1 MPVVVNKTE
10 EILADMCEILFSV
23 AQRHVS
29 NNDHKTIAE
38 LAHVAKILNKY
49 GVPTTFNKKLAAQRA
64 AYSTE
69 AVIKNT
75 QEYRMLRAK
84 FTACLST
91 IADLGQREVRQAKS
105 QFHAGINEGLRRA
118 AKIAIMFLEDFNDNG
133 LEAMADVRAASAA
146 LCKST
151 NDFVRK

>member
-10 EILADMCEILFSV
+10 EVLVDMCEILFSL

-38 LAHVAKILNKY
+38 LSHVAKVLNTY
-49 GVPTTFNKKLAAQRA
+49 GVNTVFNKKLAAQRA
-64 AYSTE
+64 AYNTA

-75 QEYRMLRAK
+75 QEYRLLRAK

-91 IADLGQREVRQAKS
+91 IADIGQREVRQAKS

-118 AKIAIMFLEDFNDNG
+118 AKIAIMFLEDFNENG
-133 LEAMADVRAASAA
+133 PESMADASAA
-146 LCKST
+146 QVAGCKVV
-151 NDFVRK
+151 NDFVR

>member
-1 MPVVVNKTE
+1 MPIVVNKTE
-10 EILADMCEILFSV
+10 EILADMCEILFSL

-38 LAHVAKILNKY
+38 LTHVAKVLNKY
-49 GVPTTFNKKLAAQRA
+49 GISTVFNKKSATQRA
-64 AYSTE
+64 AYDT
-69 AVIKNT
+69 ATVIKNT
-75 QEYRMLRAK
+75 QEYRLLKAK

-118 AKIAIMFLEDFNDNG
+118 AKIAIMFLDDFTENG
-133 LEAMADVRAASAA
+133 PEGMADVHA
-146 LCKST
+146 LAGPSCKAV
-151 NDFVRK
+151 NDFVR